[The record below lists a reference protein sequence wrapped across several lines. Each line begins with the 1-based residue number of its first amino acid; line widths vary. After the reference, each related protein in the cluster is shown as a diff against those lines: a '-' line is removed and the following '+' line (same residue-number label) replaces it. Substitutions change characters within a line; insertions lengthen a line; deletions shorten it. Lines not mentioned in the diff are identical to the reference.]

1 MGNIIISVILAEFIL
16 PLIACKR
23 NMKLRS
29 AFAGAAVAGTG
40 VGLLVNFLDN
50 LVGMTSVSTI
60 LADVVFIGL
69 LSFTPFFL
77 KTWRNDPAIERIK

>member
-1 MGNIIISVILAEFIL
+1 MENIIVSLILAEFIL
-16 PLIACKR
+16 PLIACKW

-29 AFAGAAVAGTG
+29 AFAGAAFAGTG
-40 VGLLVNFLDN
+40 VGLLVNLLDN

-60 LADVVFIGL
+60 SADVVFIGL

-77 KTWRNDPAIERIK
+77 KTWRNDSAVERIK